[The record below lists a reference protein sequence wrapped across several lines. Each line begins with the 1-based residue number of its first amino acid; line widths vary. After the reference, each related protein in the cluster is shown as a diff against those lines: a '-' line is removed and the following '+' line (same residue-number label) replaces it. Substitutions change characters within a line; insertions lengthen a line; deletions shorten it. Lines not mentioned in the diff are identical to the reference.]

1 MLHEYETQST
11 LNPNI
16 WDSEQLKKSLRM
28 KFLRIAQS
36 FYDFLEISD
45 SAKILDVLLIGS
57 NANYNWTTSS
67 DIDLHVVIDYQSVG
81 DNLHLVK
88 NYMMAKKSIWNNN
101 YPLEYKGMDIELYAQ
116 DWNDRL
122 HSSVGQFSVMK
133 NKWIKKP
140 SSEIISVDDEVIDA
154 KMAPLQYEIEQL
166 SEKDPQLEYRVKHIL
181 QRLYKMRQTGLEA
194 EGEYSI
200 ENLAFKKLRTKGLLA
215 RLKDMSKRIT
225 LSQLQIEQVVGRV
238 KMDAIGDL
246 AAHMAKRK
254 TLDKNSW
261 NNVLKYMNAI
271 EDPRGQWDHPK
282 QCTVIPSNQITMK
295 NVPYKVLGIDD
306 TGHSKVMHPE
316 KDYGYPGGKVLEIP
330 MTPEHNTILKKLKKL
345 LTDMATITEQDF
357 AGPFGKEH
365 DYGDYGGPWGT
376 GHRHKT
382 DFKKGP
388 GKHPMDS
395 ISKGYPITDKYEGQ

>member
-16 WDSEQLKKSLRM
+16 WDGEQLKKSLRM
-28 KFLRIAQS
+28 KFLKIAQS

-246 AAHMAKRK
+246 AAHMSKRK

-282 QCTVIPSNQITMK
+282 RCTVIPSNQITMK

-306 TGHSKVMHPE
+306 TGHSKIMQPE

-345 LTDMATITEQDF
+345 LTGMTTMTEQDF
-357 AGPFGKEH
+357 SGPFGKEH
-365 DYGDYGGPWGT
+365 AYSDYGGPWGT
-376 GHRHKT
+376 GHHHKT
-382 DFKKGP
+382 NFKKGP